1 MLTILGFLESRLPHS
16 TVLGMEEITELPEII
31 ELAELIE
38 AGIDPGGLDPL
49 ILVIFEGAITTEPPS

>member
-1 MLTILGFLESRLPHS
+1 MLTILGFLESRPPHS
-16 TVLGMEEITELPEII
+16 TVLGMEEISEEIT

-49 ILVIFEGAITTEPPS
+49 IMVIFEDAITTEPPA